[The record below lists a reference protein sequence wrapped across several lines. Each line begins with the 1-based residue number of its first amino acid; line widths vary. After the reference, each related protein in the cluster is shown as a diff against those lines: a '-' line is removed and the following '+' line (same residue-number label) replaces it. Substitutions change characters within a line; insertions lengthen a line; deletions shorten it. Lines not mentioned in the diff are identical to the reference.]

1 MTRAERVAARVLF
14 WGAVLGIAVMVA
26 GLGGAA
32 LATGAALERA
42 PRERHAGG
50 LVRPPAA
57 APVTS
62 LPHVLRSA
70 AHRPTDPAA
79 IATLGVLTLL
89 VTPIAAVAA
98 TIPAFLIDGDRR
110 YAAIATLLLLVLSA
124 SLWLGH
130 G

>member
-14 WGAVLGIAVMVA
+14 WGAVLGIAVMAA
-26 GLGGAA
+26 GLGGAV
-32 LATGAALERA
+32 LATGAALDRA
-42 PRERHAGG
+42 PRERHARG
-50 LVRPPAA
+50 LVGPPAI

-70 AHRPTDPAA
+70 AHHPTDPAA
-79 IATLGVLTLL
+79 IAPLGVLTLL

-110 YAAIATLLLLVLSA
+110 YAAIATLLLLALSA